1 MVGPA
6 TNPRLPGSD
15 IRRTEILEQL
25 EFPLARIRPARRYPP
40 VDPVEY
46 KVIALR
52 DCPLP
57 DLLKEC
63 DCPQKAADYWRLHV
77 ATAANFNPEVET
89 FVVLHLNTRRR
100 VRGHHVVASG
110 ILDSVQVHSREVFRA
125 AIVAASAAILCLHN
139 HPSGDASPSSADL
152 FITRELVRAG
162 RLLRIEVVDHVI
174 AGAGGHSS
182 LKELGHICG

>member
-1 MVGPA
+1 MDGLD
-6 TNPRLPGSD
+6 TNPRLPDSG
-15 IRRTEILEQL
+15 IRRSGNLEQL
-25 EFPLARIRPARRYPP
+25 EFPLSRIRPARRYPP
-40 VDPVEY
+40 ADAVEY

-57 DLLKEC
+57 ELLKEC

-77 ATAANFNPEVET
+77 ASAANFDPEVET

-100 VRGHHVVASG
+100 VRGHHIVATG
-110 ILDSVQVHSREVFRA
+110 TLDSVQVHSREVFRA

-139 HPSGDASPSSADL
+139 HPSGDVSPSSADL
-152 FITRELVRAG
+152 HTTRELVRAG

-174 AGAGGHSS
+174 VGADRHSS
-182 LKELGHICG
+182 LKELGFLSE